1 MASRMGAIY
10 VRVIHELPLQIMA
23 TLYLTEQGSKLG
35 KTSRRLVVEKEG
47 RRLLE
52 VPEFK
57 VDRVLIYGNVQITT
71 QAIAFLLSN
80 GIETSFLTVYGK
92 LKGRLSPIESKNILL
107 RMKQYQTYQDN
118 DFRIKIAKSIITAKI
133 SNARVLLMRYA
144 RNHPEVNFDE
154 CKRGLDDCL
163 KKVEGKKSVKSL
175 MGIEGIAASLY
186 FRAFGM
192 MFRREL
198 QFERRKRRPARDP
211 VNALLSFGYVLIT
224 NEILSIICSIGFE
237 PYIGYLHGV
246 DYGRP
251 SLALD
256 MIEEF
261 RHAIIDR
268 FTLYMVNNQILD
280 EDDFEDKGEE
290 GVYLKDEPKKNYFV
304 QFEKY
309 MNREVENNITVE
321 KKTYRSLF
329 KLQAH
334 KLMDTILKDEPYEP
348 YLLKD

>member
-1 MASRMGAIY
+1 
-10 VRVIHELPLQIMA
+10 MA

-35 KTSRRLVVEKEG
+35 KKSRRLVVEKEQKT
-47 RRLLE
+47 LLE
-52 VPEFK
+52 IPEFK

-71 QAIAFLLSN
+71 QAIAFLLDNS
-80 GIETSFLTVYGK
+80 IETSFLTIYGR
-92 LKGRLSPIESKNILL
+92 LKGKLSPIESKNILL
-107 RMKQYQTYQDN
+107 RMRQYQTYQEN
-118 DFRIKIAKSIITAKI
+118 SFRVKIAKTIIKAKI

-144 RNHPEVNFDE
+144 RNHPEINLDE
-154 CKRGLDDCL
+154 TKTQLGECITRVD
-163 KKVEGKKSVKSL
+163 GKESIKSL

-186 FRAFGM
+186 FRAFGR
-192 MFRREL
+192 MFRRDL
-198 QFERRKRRPARDP
+198 QFERRQRRPARDP

-224 NEILSIICSIGFE
+224 NEMLSVICSIGFE

-261 RHAIIDR
+261 RHSIIDR
-268 FTLYMVNNQILD
+268 FTLYLINNQVLK
-280 EDDFEDKGEE
+280 ENDFEDKGDD
-290 GVYLKDEPKKNYFV
+290 GIYLKNEPKKTYFV

-309 MNREVENNITVE
+309 MNKEVENNITTE

-334 KLMDTILKDEPYEP
+334 KLMNTILKDEPYEP
-348 YLLKD
+348 FLSKG